1 MENNINPDEKRKVL
15 QEFNHR
21 LNNDLQAL
29 MAFIKLQKRFGI
41 DNEEIINFS
50 YVSIAS
56 ISSIQ
61 NLMYK
66 TNDENNLIGTGEFFR
81 EFIKVLEDYY
91 IKSNAIFSVEIENDF
106 HLNPKKMFH
115 LMLLCNE
122 MVNLSLNH
130 PKEIPEKKISF
141 NLENI
146 GEECLLIYCDNGLG
160 INEKISKTDVK
171 KVIFEQLIKQLDGTL
186 DESSK
191 DSIVSLKF
199 STD

>member
-1 MENNINPDEKRKVL
+1 MESNLNPDEKRKVL
-15 QEFNHR
+15 QEYNHR
-21 LNNDLQAL
+21 LNNDLQVL

-41 DNEEIINFS
+41 AKDEIINFS

-66 TNDENNLIGTGEFFR
+66 TEHAENLISAEGFFR

-91 IKSNAIFSVEIENDF
+91 IKSNTLFSFEIENDF

-115 LMLLCNE
+115 LMLISNE

-130 PKEIPEKKISF
+130 PKDIAEKKISF
-141 NLENI
+141 NLKKI

-160 INEKISKTDVK
+160 INEKISESDMK
-171 KVIFEQLIKQLDGTL
+171 KVIFEQLIKQMDGTL
-186 DESSK
+186 EESGE
-191 DSIVSLKF
+191 DSAVSIKF
-199 STD
+199 DLN